1 LGECL
6 QDFKTGGYHFGPD
19 AIRGDGGNRI
29 LSHFNSRNKF
39 ADVISPNGLASSSL
53 SSLRAKIFSKR
64 RLSPFMC
71 ILRDANFARRKQKMV
86 QDISAAFRRPANR
99 GNMAD
104 TPLEPAVAQRA
115 RKRIA
120 WRLLPFLFLLY
131 MIAFLDRMNVSAAA
145 LQMPHDLGFNDKVV
159 GLGAGMFFIG
169 YMVLE
174 IPGALIAERWS
185 ARRWI
190 ARIMISWG
198 IITALMAFIHTAR
211 EFYLV
216 RFLVGAAEAGF
227 FPAVIVYVSHWFR
240 NEDRAKAIA
249 VFYAA
254 SPLSYVVGSPL
265 AGLLLGISWLGL
277 RGWRW
282 LFILEGIPAVVFG
295 VITIFYLTDWPRDAK
310 WLLPAERDW
319 INGQLENEKR
329 AKQKIRS
336 YTIWQA
342 FAQRDVILLTLAY
355 FCATT
360 GGYGVAFWLPSI
372 LKRLSGQSD
381 MRITLFAALPYLAGF
396 LAQQLNGWHSDRTLE
411 RRWHAAVSIFL
422 CGVSLL
428 LAVIYGSSL
437 AIAVTLFCLVGA
449 SYYSFHPCFWAV
461 PTAFLSESAAAAS
474 IGLINSVGNLGGF
487 FGPMMMGY
495 LVNRTHSFTAGLL
508 YLVGSLCLSGI
519 LMLVVGAGRRSLPRA
534 GQAATS

>member
-1 LGECL
+1 LRREKPKMM
-6 QDFKTGGYHFGPD
+6 QDTCATLCELAK
-19 AIRGDGGNRI
+19 RG
-29 LSHFNSRNKF
+29 KM
-39 ADVISPNGLASSSL
+39 DVSPT
-53 SSLRAKIFSKR
+53 
-64 RLSPFMC
+64 
-71 ILRDANFARRKQKMV
+71 D
-86 QDISAAFRRPANR
+86 
-99 GNMAD
+99 
-104 TPLEPAVAQRA
+104 PAVAERA

-131 MIAFLDRMNVSAAA
+131 TIAFLDRMNVGAAA
-145 LQMPHDLGFNDKVV
+145 LQMPGDLGFNDKVV

-169 YMVLE
+169 YLVLE

-211 EFYLV
+211 QFYLV

-240 NEDRAKAIA
+240 YQDRAKAIA

-254 SPLSYVVGSPL
+254 NPLSYVIGSPL
-265 AGLLLGISWLGL
+265 AGLLLGITWLGL

-295 VITIFYLTDWPRDAK
+295 VITIFYLTDWPRAAT
-310 WLLPAERDW
+310 WLRPEERDW
-319 INGQLENEKR
+319 INSELEKEKL
-329 AKQKIRS
+329 AKQKVRS

-342 FAQRDVILLTLAY
+342 FSQRDVILLTLSY

-360 GGYGVAFWLPSI
+360 GGYGISFWLPSI

-381 MRITLFAALPYLAGF
+381 IRVTLFAALPYLAGF
-396 LAQQLNGWHSDRTLE
+396 VMQQLNGWHSDKTSE
-411 RRWHAAVSIFL
+411 RRWHAAFPIFL
-422 CGVSLL
+422 CGLILL
-428 LAVIYGSSL
+428 LAVIFGSNL
-437 AIAVTLFCLVGA
+437 IVAVMLFTLVGA
-449 SYYSFHPCFWAV
+449 SYFAFHPCFWAV
-461 PTAFLSESAAAAS
+461 PTAFLGESAAAAS
-474 IGLINSVGNLGGF
+474 IGLINSLGNLGGF
-487 FGPMMMGY
+487 VGPLMMGY
-495 LVNRTHSFTAGLL
+495 LVSRTHSFTAGLL

-519 LMLVVGAGRRSLPRA
+519 LMLAVGAGRRALPLP
-534 GQAATS
+534 S

>member
-1 LGECL
+1 
-6 QDFKTGGYHFGPD
+6 
-19 AIRGDGGNRI
+19 
-29 LSHFNSRNKF
+29 
-39 ADVISPNGLASSSL
+39 
-53 SSLRAKIFSKR
+53 
-64 RLSPFMC
+64 
-71 ILRDANFARRKQKMV
+71 
-86 QDISAAFRRPANR
+86 
-99 GNMAD
+99 MAV
-104 TPLEPAVAQRA
+104 TPTDRAVAERA

-120 WRLLPFLFLLY
+120 GRLLPFLFLLY
-131 MIAFLDRMNVSAAA
+131 IIAFLDRMNVGAAA
-145 LQMPHDLGFNDKVV
+145 LQMPGDLGFNDKVV

-169 YMVLE
+169 YVVLE

-198 IITALMAFIHTAR
+198 MITVLMAFIHTAR

-240 NEDRAKAIA
+240 YQDRAKAIA

-254 SPLSYVVGSPL
+254 NPLSYVVGSPL
-265 AGLLLGISWLGL
+265 AGLLLGISWLRL

-295 VITIFYLTDWPRDAK
+295 VITLFYLTDWPRLAN
-310 WLLPAERDW
+310 WLRPDERNW
-319 INGQLENEKR
+319 IQGELEREKES
-329 AKQKIRS
+329 KQKVRS

-342 FAQRDVILLTLAY
+342 FSQRDVILLTLSY

-360 GGYGVAFWLPSI
+360 GGYGISFWLPSI

-381 MRITLFAALPYLAGF
+381 VRVTLFAALPYLAGF
-396 LAQQLNGWHSDRTLE
+396 VMQQWNGWHSDKTSE
-411 RRWHAAVSIFL
+411 RRWHTAVPIFL
-422 CGVSLL
+422 SGVILL
-428 LAVIYGSSL
+428 VAVIFGSN
-437 AIAVTLFCLVGA
+437 ITVAVALFTLVGA
-449 SYYSFHPCFWAV
+449 CYFAFHPCFWAV

-474 IGLINSVGNLGGF
+474 IGLINSLGNLGGF
-487 FGPMMMGY
+487 VGPLMMGY
-495 LVNRTHSFTAGLL
+495 LVNRTHSFTVGLL

-519 LMLVVGAGRRSLPRA
+519 LMLAVGAGRRALPQPSEA
-534 GQAATS
+534 AAT